1 VGSSCGHG
9 PGPAY
14 NRTVFPA
21 LFLAFFASI
30 VNDVRA
36 LIDRNDLAAAEAATR
51 SYRAQLGQTPEL
63 AAAVSWLARANL
75 AAKRYDQADKFAGE
89 AERMGESFLGARRL
103 DSDPWLP
110 TAVGAAIEVHAQ
122 ALAARGGRSEA
133 VAYLNE
139 ELAKYR
145 DTSIGERIRKN
156 INLLSLEG
164 KRAPALEGQ
173 SLATLRGHPVLL
185 FFWAHW
191 CPDCKAMAPGIASLL
206 AKYGPKGL
214 VAIAPTR
221 LYGYVAGG
229 EPAPPE
235 VERRYIERVRGQYYA
250 ALAGMPT
257 PVSSANFLAYG
268 ASTTP
273 TLVLIDSTGIVR
285 YYHPGAAAMPEL
297 AARIERLLAK

>member
-1 VGSSCGHG
+1 VVS
-9 PGPAY
+9 
-14 NRTVFPA
+14 A
-21 LFLAFFASI
+21 LLLLFFASI

-36 LIDRNDLAAAEAATR
+36 LIDRNDLAAAEAAAR
-51 SYRAQLGQTPEL
+51 SYKARSGETPEL
-63 AAAVSWLARANL
+63 AAAESWLARANL
-75 AAKRYDQADKFAGE
+75 AAKRYDQAEHFAAE
-89 AERMGESFLGARRL
+89 ATRIGQSFLGARRL

-110 TAVGAAIEVHAQ
+110 TAIGAAIEVHAQ

-133 VAYLNE
+133 VGYLNE
-139 ELAKYR
+139 ELTKYR

-156 INLLSLEG
+156 VNLLSLEG

-173 SLATLRGHPVLL
+173 NLAALRGHPVLL

-191 CPDCKAMAPGIASLL
+191 CPDCKAMAPELAALL
-206 AKYGPKGL
+206 AKYTGKGL

-229 EPAPPE
+229 EPAPAE
-235 VERRYIERVRGQYYA
+235 LERRYIDRVRSQYYA
-250 ALAGMPT
+250 ALTGVPM

-273 TLVLIDSTGIVR
+273 TIVLIDSTGIVR
-285 YYHPGAAAMPEL
+285 YYHPGAATMPEL
-297 AARIERLLAK
+297 AARIEKLLAK